1 MRPTDLQL
9 PQLTGEATPTQP
21 LLSGL
26 RSILDMQGPQL
37 PWQLPA
43 LTATIYAPLREAI
56 SLSVFHRNGA
66 GT

>member
-1 MRPTDLQL
+1 MRPTVLQL

-26 RSILDMQGPQL
+26 RSTLGMQGPQL

-43 LTATIYAPLREAI
+43 LTATIYAPLREGI
-56 SLSVFHRNGA
+56 SLSVIHRKEV